1 MVCFKCHQG
10 EISASAYFLDHA
22 PVNATLVLA
31 ATNFPSRLNANYVL
45 HNATQTPN
53 DPALDDSTQF
63 KGNGLA
69 RVSTRTLAQSVTN
82 MAKGSG
88 YLVIG
93 PSMYAYN
100 EYFNTFSPNTL
111 QNLVQRLKAS
121 SYWKLWY
128 ENDGTFIFQAL
139 PQGQTAGASGRH
151 GQLKR

>member
-1 MVCFKCHQG
+1 
-10 EISASAYFLDHA
+10 
-22 PVNATLVLA
+22 
-31 ATNFPSRLNANYVL
+31 
-45 HNATQTPN
+45 
-53 DPALDDSTQF
+53 
-63 KGNGLA
+63 
-69 RVSTRTLAQSVTN
+69 

-151 GQLKR
+151 GQLKRSG